1 MNKKMKFLAAGV
13 AFMAVSAS
21 ANATWYTSE
30 AAFLAAIDGTFYLE
44 DFSSWTFGTPL
55 NGSQTTWSAPGAN
68 GYGWDAGAAQ
78 GLWSNLSSLSTNIAN
93 DPITITFTGA
103 PVTAFGM
110 NIGNTDINGNF
121 IAGTS
126 TITLS
131 NSETQNLVQGATQ
144 GFLGWVGNTAITGA
158 TLTTTSGVTNNWV
171 QADHIYTGAAAV
183 PEPATMAVL
192 GLGAVAL
199 LRRRN
204 KKA

>member
-1 MNKKMKFLAAGV
+1 MKSRTRFILAGAMVV
-13 AFMAVSAS
+13 AAAS

-30 AAFLAAIDGTFYLE
+30 ASFLAAINGTFYLE
-44 DFSSWTFGTPL
+44 DFNSFTTFGTPL
-55 NGSQTTWSAPGAN
+55 NGSQTSWSAPGGN
-68 GYGWDAGAAQ
+68 GYGWDAGAAL
-78 GLWSNLSSLSTNIAN
+78 GLWSNLGALSTNNAN
-93 DPITITFTGA
+93 DPITFTFTGA

-110 NIGNTDINGNF
+110 NISNTDISGNF

-131 NSETQNLVQGATQ
+131 NSESNFVTGTGNL
-144 GFLGWVGNTAITGA
+144 FLGWVGNAPITGA
-158 TLTTTSGVTNNWV
+158 SIVSTSQVTNNWV
-171 QADHIYTGAAAV
+171 QADHVYTGAAAV

-192 GLGAVAL
+192 GVGALAL